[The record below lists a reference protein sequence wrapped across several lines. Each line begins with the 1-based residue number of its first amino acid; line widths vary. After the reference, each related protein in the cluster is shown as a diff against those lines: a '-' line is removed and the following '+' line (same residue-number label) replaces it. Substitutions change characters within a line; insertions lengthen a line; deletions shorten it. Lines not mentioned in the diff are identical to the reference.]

1 MTDKNEKNKPGSQE
15 GSEGPDGAKDLFGDP
30 VNGKFLCNTRLT
42 VSVNE
47 DLDKV
52 GIYQLAEDKFRVVKG
67 KVEGIGA
74 SVPEAIREFK
84 KAYKAAN

>member
-1 MTDKNEKNKPGSQE
+1 MTDKKDKEKPGP
-15 GSEGPDGAKDLFGDP
+15 EGPDGAEGAKDLFGDP
-30 VNGKFLCNTRLT
+30 VNGKFLCNTRLQ

-52 GIYQLAEDKFRVVKG
+52 GIFQLAEDKFRVVKN
-67 KVEGIGA
+67 KVEGIGS